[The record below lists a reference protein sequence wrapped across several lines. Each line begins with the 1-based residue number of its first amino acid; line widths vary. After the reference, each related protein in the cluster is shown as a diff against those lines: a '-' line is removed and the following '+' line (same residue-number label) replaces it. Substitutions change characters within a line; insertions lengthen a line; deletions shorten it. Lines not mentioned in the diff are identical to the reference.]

1 MAEETRYIIQTYG
14 WQDAKGGAPAKLVI
28 TDTKEVPSE
37 ADAIRKA
44 ERIHQFSTE
53 LVGVDAY
60 RLTVDDEAGEY
71 SEPEFFVRLGEVP
84 DLD

>member
-14 WQDAKGGAPAKLVI
+14 WQAAKGRAPAKLVI

-37 ADAIRKA
+37 ADAIRRA
-44 ERIHQFSTE
+44 ERIHQQSTE
-53 LVGVDAY
+53 HVGVDAY
-60 RLTVDDEAGEY
+60 RLTVDDDAGEY
-71 SEPEFFVRLGEVP
+71 SEPEFFVRLGDVP